1 MAQRKAEAG
10 EELTIELADPILWN
24 GLENPY
30 LYTVRAA
37 LVRGGEEID
46 AVETRVGFRTI
57 SFDHEKGCFL
67 NGKHIKLKGVSR
79 HQDRYHMGNALTEK
93 RAQGGSRPHP

>member
-46 AVETRVGFRTI
+46 AVENPRW
-57 SFDHEKGCFL
+57 L
-67 NGKHIKLKGVSR
+67 PYHIV
-79 HQDRYHMGNALTEK
+79 
-93 RAQGGSRPHP
+93 